1 MPGSHIPI
9 SPFHSLVRDIR
20 YWSIRSS
27 PEELGGSYRLGATGY
42 ISQHGYQESHV
53 VYGVLPSMYIYWHGL
68 SLRASDLST
77 SSTLSQHLHTRP
89 HIHAFCALPLSNN
102 SYQVSAR
109 FCDSLISLLLPLV
122 VAAKDDEGLSFL

>member
-1 MPGSHIPI
+1 M
-9 SPFHSLVRDIR
+9 
-20 YWSIRSS
+20 
-27 PEELGGSYRLGATGY
+27 
-42 ISQHGYQESHV
+42 
-53 VYGVLPSMYIYWHGL
+53 YGVLPSMYIYWHGL

-77 SSTLSQHLHTRP
+77 SSTFCQHLHTHP
-89 HIHAFCALPLSNN
+89 HTHTLPFPLQQH